1 MAQSAAPNNPFIKQL
16 VHNGIPPLCHPSTNT
31 LLTNQP
37 PDRQVRDK
45 AVASLRTFLS
55 RATPFTSLDFLKL
68 WKGLFYCMWSCD
80 KPAPQR
86 RLALDLSALVSL
98 LSTPANF
105 IGFMR
110 AFWQT
115 ISREYTGIDSLRMDK
130 FLFLIRSYVN
140 AGFAYCSKGKWK
152 DEKTTK
158 EYLEL
163 LKEIP
168 LNPRDPKVPNG
179 LKYHVID
186 IYVDELE
193 KVGDEKA
200 PYEVLMGPLVD
211 LGKTAVLKSVRKKV
225 AEALDDSRVKEWLGI
240 EDEDEEDDEELS
252 EAEAEID
259 DGEEDEDEE
268 FGGFDD

>member
-16 VHNGIPPLCHPSTNT
+16 VHN
-31 LLTNQP
+31 
-37 PDRQVRDK
+37 DRQVRDK

-55 RATPFTSLDFLKL
+55 RNTPFSSLDFLKL

-98 LSTPANF
+98 LSTRQNF
-105 IGFMR
+105 LGFMR

-130 FLFLIRSYVN
+130 FLFMIRSYVN
-140 AGFAYCSKGKWK
+140 AGFAYCAKNNWK
-152 DEKTTK
+152 DTETRKK
-158 EYLEL
+158 YLDL
-163 LKEIP
+163 LREIP
-168 LNPRDPKVPNG
+168 LNHRDPKVPNG

-186 IYVDELE
+186 VYVDELE
-193 KVGDEKA
+193 KVGDDKA
-200 PYEVLMGPLVD
+200 PYEELMAPLVE
-211 LGKTAVLKSVRKKV
+211 LGEKAVLKSVRKKV
-225 AEALDDSRVKEWLGI
+225 EEALDDERAKEWLGI
-240 EDEDEEDDEELS
+240 EEEDDEELS
-252 EAEAEID
+252 EAEEELD
-259 DGEEDEDEE
+259 DEEDEDEE

>member
-16 VHNGIPPLCHPSTNT
+16 VHN
-31 LLTNQP
+31 
-37 PDRQVRDK
+37 DRQVRDK

-55 RATPFTSLDFLKL
+55 RNTPFSSLDFLKL

-98 LSTPANF
+98 LSTRQNF
-105 IGFMR
+105 LGFMR

-130 FLFLIRSYVN
+130 FLFMIRSYVN
-140 AGFAYCSKGKWK
+140 AGFAYCAKNNWK
-152 DEKTTK
+152 DAETRK
-158 EYLEL
+158 EYLDL
-163 LKEIP
+163 LREIP

-186 IYVDELE
+186 VYVDELE
-193 KVGDEKA
+193 KVGDDKA
-200 PYEVLMGPLVD
+200 PYEELMAPLVE
-211 LGKTAVLKSVRKKV
+211 LGEKAVLKSVRKKV
-225 AEALDDSRVKEWLGI
+225 EEALDDERAKEWLGI
-240 EDEDEEDDEELS
+240 EEEDEEELS
-252 EAEAEID
+252 EAEEELD
-259 DGEEDEDEE
+259 DEEDEDEE

>member
-16 VHNGIPPLCHPSTNT
+16 VHN
-31 LLTNQP
+31 
-37 PDRQVRDK
+37 DRQVRDK

-55 RATPFTSLDFLKL
+55 RSTPFTSLDFLKL

-98 LSTPANF
+98 LSTPTNF
-105 IGFMR
+105 LGFMR

-115 ISREYTGIDSLRMDK
+115 MAREYTAIDSLRMDK
-130 FLFLIRSYVN
+130 FLFLIRSFVS
-140 AGFAYCSKGKWK
+140 AGWGWCAKGNWK
-152 DEKTTK
+152 DAETRKQ
-158 EYLEL
+158 YGEL

-168 LNPRDPKVPNG
+168 LHPRDPKVPNG

-186 IYVDELE
+186 VYVDELE
-193 KVGDEKA
+193 KVGGDNA
-200 PYEVLMGPLVD
+200 PYEELMEPLVE
-211 LGKTAVLKSVRKKV
+211 LGQKGLLKSVRKKV

-240 EDEDEEDDEELS
+240 EDGEEEDDEELS
-252 EAEAEID
+252 EVEAEIED
-259 DGEEDEDEE
+259 EDEDEE

>member
-16 VHNGIPPLCHPSTNT
+16 VHN
-31 LLTNQP
+31 
-37 PDRQVRDK
+37 DRQVRDK

-55 RATPFTSLDFLKL
+55 RNTPFSSLDFLKL

-98 LSTPANF
+98 LSTRANF

-130 FLFLIRSYVN
+130 FLFMIRSYVN
-140 AGFAYCSKGKWK
+140 AGFAYCAKTNWK
-152 DEKTTK
+152 DAQTRK
-158 EYLEL
+158 EYLDL
-163 LKEIP
+163 LREIP

-186 IYVDELE
+186 VYVDELE
-193 KVGDEKA
+193 KVGDDKA
-200 PYEVLMGPLVD
+200 PYEELMAPLVE
-211 LGKTAVLKSVRKKV
+211 LGEKAVLKSVRKKV
-225 AEALDDSRVKEWLGI
+225 EEALDDERAKKWLGI
-240 EDEDEEDDEELS
+240 EEEDDEELS
-252 EAEAEID
+252 EAEEELD
-259 DGEEDEDEE
+259 DDEDEDEE

>member
-16 VHNGIPPLCHPSTNT
+16 VHN
-31 LLTNQP
+31 
-37 PDRQVRDK
+37 DRQVRDK

-55 RATPFTSLDFLKL
+55 RNTPFSSLDFLKL

-98 LSTPANF
+98 LSTRQNF
-105 IGFMR
+105 LGFMR

-130 FLFLIRSYVN
+130 FLFMIRSYVN
-140 AGFAYCSKGKWK
+140 AGFAYCAKNNWK
-152 DEKTTK
+152 DTETRK
-158 EYLEL
+158 EYLDL
-163 LKEIP
+163 LREIP

-186 IYVDELE
+186 VYVDELE
-193 KVGDEKA
+193 KVGDDKA
-200 PYEVLMGPLVD
+200 PYEELMAPLVE
-211 LGKTAVLKSVRKKV
+211 LGEKAVLKSVRKKV
-225 AEALDDSRVKEWLGI
+225 EEALDDERAKEWLGI
-240 EDEDEEDDEELS
+240 EEEDDEELS
-252 EAEAEID
+252 EAEEELD
-259 DGEEDEDEE
+259 DEEDEDEE

>member
-1 MAQSAAPNNPFIKQL
+1 MVYISLFPIPF
-16 VHNGIPPLCHPSTNT
+16 HTSTNT
-31 LLTNQP
+31 PFL
-37 PDRQVRDK
+37 DRQVRDK

-55 RATPFTSLDFLKL
+55 RSTPFTNLDFLKL

-86 RLALDLSALVSL
+86 RLALDLAALVPL
-98 LSTPANF
+98 LSTRANF

-115 ISREYTGIDSLRMDK
+115 MAREYTGIDSLRMDK

-140 AGFAYCSKGKWK
+140 AGFSYCGKGAWK

-158 EYLEL
+158 EYLEVL
-163 LKEIP
+163 VEIP
-168 LNPRDPKVPNG
+168 LHPRDPKVPNG

-193 KVGDEKA
+193 KVGDDKA
-200 PYEVLMGPLVD
+200 PYEVLMQPLVE
-211 LGKTAVLKSVRKKV
+211 LGQKAVLKSVRKKV
-225 AEALDDSRVKEWLGI
+225 AEALDDQRVKEWLGI
-240 EDEDEEDDEELS
+240 EEDDEDLS
-252 EAEAEID
+252 EVEEEVD
-259 DGEEDEDEE
+259 EEEEEDEDEE

>member
-16 VHNGIPPLCHPSTNT
+16 VHN
-31 LLTNQP
+31 
-37 PDRQVRDK
+37 DRQVRDK

-55 RATPFTSLDFLKL
+55 RSTPFTSLDFLKL

-105 IGFMR
+105 LGFMR

-115 ISREYTGIDSLRMDK
+115 MAREYTAIDSLRMDK
-130 FLFLIRSYVN
+130 FLFLIRSFVS
-140 AGFAYCSKGKWK
+140 AAWGWCAKGNWK
-152 DEKTTK
+152 DAETRKQ
-158 EYLEL
+158 YGEL

-168 LNPRDPKVPNG
+168 LHPRDPKVPNG

-186 IYVDELE
+186 VYVDELE
-193 KVGDEKA
+193 KVGGENA
-200 PYEVLMGPLVD
+200 PYEELMEPLVE
-211 LGKTAVLKSVRKKV
+211 LGQKGLLKSVRKKV

-240 EDEDEEDDEELS
+240 EDDEEEDDEELS
-252 EAEAEID
+252 EVEAEIED
-259 DGEEDEDEE
+259 EDEDEE

>member
-1 MAQSAAPNNPFIKQL
+1 
-16 VHNGIPPLCHPSTNT
+16 
-31 LLTNQP
+31 
-37 PDRQVRDK
+37 
-45 AVASLRTFLS
+45 
-55 RATPFTSLDFLKL
+55 
-68 WKGLFYCMWSCD
+68 MWSCD

-86 RLALDLSALVSL
+86 RLALDLAALVPL
-98 LSTPANF
+98 LSTPTNF
-105 IGFMR
+105 LGFMR

-130 FLFLIRSYVN
+130 FLFMIRSYVN
-140 AGFAYCSKGKWK
+140 AGFGYCAKGNWK

-163 LKEIP
+163 LREIP

-186 IYVDELE
+186 VYVDELE

-200 PYEVLMGPLVD
+200 PYEVLMQPLVE
-211 LGKTAVLKSVRKKV
+211 LGQKAVLKSVRKKV
-225 AEALDDSRVKEWLGI
+225 DEALDDDRVKEWLGI
-240 EDEDEEDDEELS
+240 EEDDEELS
-252 EAEAEID
+252 EAEEEID
-259 DGEEDEDEE
+259 DDDEDDE

>member
-16 VHNGIPPLCHPSTNT
+16 VHN
-31 LLTNQP
+31 
-37 PDRQVRDK
+37 DRQVRDK

-55 RATPFTSLDFLKL
+55 RNTPFSSLDFLKL

-98 LSTPANF
+98 LSTRQNF

-130 FLFLIRSYVN
+130 FLFMIRSYVN
-140 AGFAYCSKGKWK
+140 AGFAYCAKTNWK
-152 DEKTTK
+152 DAQTRK
-158 EYLEL
+158 EYLDL
-163 LKEIP
+163 LREIP

-186 IYVDELE
+186 VYVDELE
-193 KVGDEKA
+193 KVGDDKA
-200 PYEVLMGPLVD
+200 PYEELMAPLVE
-211 LGKTAVLKSVRKKV
+211 LGEKAVLKSVRKKV
-225 AEALDDSRVKEWLGI
+225 EEALDDERAKKWLGI
-240 EDEDEEDDEELS
+240 EEDDEELS
-252 EAEAEID
+252 EAEEELD
-259 DGEEDEDEE
+259 DDEDEDEE

>member
-16 VHNGIPPLCHPSTNT
+16 VHN
-31 LLTNQP
+31 
-37 PDRQVRDK
+37 VRDK

-55 RATPFTSLDFLKL
+55 RSTPFSSLDFLKL

-98 LSTPANF
+98 LSTRQNF
-105 IGFMR
+105 IGFTR

-115 ISREYTGIDSLRMDK
+115 IAREYPGIDSLRMDK
-130 FLFLIRSYVN
+130 FLFMIRSYVN
-140 AGFAYCSKGKWK
+140 AGFAYCAKNNWK
-152 DEKTTK
+152 DVETRK
-158 EYLEL
+158 EYLDL

-186 IYVDELE
+186 VYVDELE
-193 KVGDEKA
+193 KVGDDKA
-200 PYEVLMGPLVD
+200 PYEELMAPLVE
-211 LGKTAVLKSVRKKV
+211 LGEKAVLKSVRKKV
-225 AEALDDSRVKEWLGI
+225 EEALDDDRAKEWLGI
-240 EDEDEEDDEELS
+240 EDDEELS
-252 EAEAEID
+252 EAEEELD
-259 DGEEDEDEE
+259 DEEDEDEE

>member
-16 VHNGIPPLCHPSTNT
+16 VHN
-31 LLTNQP
+31 
-37 PDRQVRDK
+37 DRQVRDK

-55 RATPFTSLDFLKL
+55 RNTPFTSLDFLKL

-98 LSTPANF
+98 LSTRANF

-110 AFWQT
+110 AFWTT
-115 ISREYTGIDSLRMDK
+115 IAREYTGIDSLRMDK

-140 AGFAYCSKGKWK
+140 AGFSYCAKNNWRDG
-152 DEKTTK
+152 ETRK

-163 LKEIP
+163 LREIP

-179 LKYHVID
+179 LKYHVVD
-186 IYVDELE
+186 VYVDELE
-193 KVGDEKA
+193 KVGDGEA
-200 PYEVLMGPLVD
+200 PYEEVLAPLVE
-211 LGKTAVLKSVRKKV
+211 LGQKGVLKSVRKKV
-225 AEALDDSRVKEWLGI
+225 EEALDDGRVKEWLGI
-240 EDEDEEDDEELS
+240 EEDDEELS
-252 EAEAEID
+252 EAEEEVGD
-259 DGEEDEDEE
+259 EEDEDEE

>member
-1 MAQSAAPNNPFIKQL
+1 
-16 VHNGIPPLCHPSTNT
+16 
-31 LLTNQP
+31 
-37 PDRQVRDK
+37 
-45 AVASLRTFLS
+45 
-55 RATPFTSLDFLKL
+55 
-68 WKGLFYCMWSCD
+68 MWSCD

-86 RLALDLSALVSL
+86 RLALDLAALVPL
-98 LSTPANF
+98 LSTSANF

-140 AGFAYCSKGKWK
+140 AGFGYCAKGAWK
-152 DEKTTK
+152 DEKTMK

-163 LKEIP
+163 LREIP

-200 PYEVLMGPLVD
+200 PYEELMQPMVE
-211 LGKTAVLKSVRKKV
+211 LGQKAILKSVRKKV
-225 AEALDDSRVKEWLGI
+225 AEALDDHRAKEWLGI
-240 EDEDEEDDEELS
+240 EEDDEELS
-252 EAEAEID
+252 EAEEEIED
-259 DGEEDEDEE
+259 EEEDEE